1 MKGTLQLGVLALLA
15 ITGLARAADDPQ
27 AVIGFWATEDSILEL
42 ASAGE
47 SLSMRVVAMENPVYL
62 EDEEHGPP
70 GAERVDV
77 NNPDPALR
85 GQRIMGLELL
95 SDYEF
100 GKERWRGK
108 IYDPQSG
115 NVYKST
121 MWVEDGVLNMRGYI
135 GFSLLGRTQ
144 TFKPVAACGE
154 DVRALLA
161 AANFDGVAC
170 D

>member
-1 MKGTLQLGVLALLA
+1 MLAVLLLA
-15 ITGLARAADDPQ
+15 AASPARADDPQ
-27 AVIGFWATEDSILEL
+27 AVIGFWATEDSILEV
-42 ASAGE
+42 SPAGD

-62 EDEEHGPP
+62 EGEAPGPA
-70 GAERVDV
+70 GAPRVDV
-77 NNPDPALR
+77 NNPDPARRDQL
-85 GQRIMGLELL
+85 IMGLELL

-100 GKERWRGK
+100 AKERWRGR

-121 MWVEDGVLNMRGYI
+121 MWVEDGALNMRGFI

-144 TFKPVAACGE
+144 TFTPVAACGE
-154 DVRALLA
+154 DVRALMA
-161 AANFDGVAC
+161 AASFDGVAC